1 MLMKAGTRHFAWSK
15 SGAVIQVHG
24 MGPFAITY
32 VNPADDP
39 RKK

>member
-1 MLMKAGTRHFAWSK
+1 MGAGMNHYVFTTDP
-15 SGAVIQVHG
+15 VDIQVTG
-24 MGPFAITY
+24 NGPFAITY